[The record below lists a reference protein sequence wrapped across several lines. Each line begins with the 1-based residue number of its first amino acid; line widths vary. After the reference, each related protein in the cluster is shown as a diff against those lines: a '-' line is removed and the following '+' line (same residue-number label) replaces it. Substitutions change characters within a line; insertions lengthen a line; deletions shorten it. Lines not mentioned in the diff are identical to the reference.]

1 MSLCKEQHCCI
12 TPSNNLNLGDVISH
26 IENGRGEGEKRENEI
41 SQVINGREELLLL
54 LFSTTVAVAV
64 RVCNALRDGEEPK
77 LSSLFMNYNY
87 LKVFKTWTPFC
98 SPLS

>member
-26 IENGRGEGEKRENEI
+26 IENGREEGEKRENEI

-54 LFSTTVAVAV
+54 LFSTTVAVAWQY
-64 RVCNALRDGEEPK
+64 VCNSLRDTEDPEFQNPEWGF
-77 LSSLFMNYNY
+77 S
-87 LKVFKTWTPFC
+87 
-98 SPLS
+98 